1 MNILYISISLLGAV
15 LLVVAA
21 RWLYLRSVR
30 IREGIQMG
38 RMFTNLSHELLT
50 PLTVISASVERL
62 REMNPEQRKDYAL
75 IQLNIERMVRLLQQL
90 LETSKSQAGELRLLV
105 SQGDVM
111 QYISKTAL
119 CLQPLMAK
127 RGLEFTIHCMPQTMM
142 GWIDAD
148 KVDKIIYNLLSNA
161 AKYTNAPGHVM
172 LLVKTNRKFDHVT
185 ITVTD
190 NGIGMSD
197 EQQRRLF
204 HRFHDGDYRK
214 QGTRGTGLGLA
225 LTRDLVYLH
234 GGTIDCESKEG
245 IGTTFTVTLP
255 ITKDAYTSQQV
266 DEQSR
271 LNLTEPLDRLEEF
284 SDLLTAGNEVTTE
297 EVPESNRNAY
307 SILLVEDNVE
317 LLMLMRQLLSHR
329 YRVTTAA
336 NGKEAL
342 DYVYHNSVDLIVS
355 DVMMPGID
363 GNELTRRIKS
373 DPNLSHLPI
382 ILLTAHGNE
391 EARQQ
396 SMLLGAD
403 EFIVKPF
410 RLGDLQLRIDNILEN
425 RRRLMQNL
433 SMNSHASSNAD
444 GNGSADDATSSS
456 SSTRA
461 MRADEEFMARIAAC
475 VKRRMSDSDFD
486 RIQFAAEMNMSES
499 LLYSRLRKLTGKSVS
514 AFIRE
519 QRLLEA
525 CRLIKE
531 NPEMRV
537 SDLTYRVGFRDPKYF
552 ATCFRQEYGVQP
564 SEYARRYLDSMPKE
578 DTK

>member
-342 DYVYHNSVDLIVS
+342 DYVYHNSVDLIIS